1 MANIKE
7 NTHIVIKRD
16 DAIKYLSEKQKHDL
30 DSILLTINI
39 RREKEGKPI
48 NNYLVINKDE
58 PYAKI
63 IQDIIINSEHDS
75 DLLDKVAE
83 KLKARHYYME
93 TEEGWGGYTV
103 TDKDID
109 EVIAELKAEVEE

>member
-1 MANIKE
+1 MADIKE

-16 DAIKYLSEKQKHDL
+16 DAIKYLSEKQKYDL

-39 RREKEGKPI
+39 GREKEGKPV

-63 IQDIIINSEHDS
+63 IQETIISN
-75 DLLDKVAE
+75 
-83 KLKARHYYME
+83 
-93 TEEGWGGYTV
+93 EENRFR
-103 TDKDID
+103 K
-109 EVIAELKAEVEE
+109 